1 MIEVDNIVK
10 TYGDYQAVNHLSFK
24 LEKGKIYGFLGPN
37 GAGKSTTM
45 NIMTGYIAAD
55 SGTVKINGH
64 DILKEPEEAKAC
76 VGYLPEIP
84 PLYMDMTVGEYL
96 RFVCELKKVPKKDV
110 REHLVSI
117 LSETM
122 LGDYEHRMI
131 RNLSKG
137 YKQRVGLA
145 QALVGNPEVIILDEP
160 TVGLDPQQINQ
171 MQDFM
176 RSLKDDH
183 IVILSSHILS
193 QVSAVCDY
201 ILIMSHGELVQQGS
215 EAELEEKENKT
226 QIIRLR
232 LIAEADDIKEA
243 LKDVSNIKNMEIAE
257 DKDDDGSLLVTVTAN
272 TTKDIRKPI
281 GLALAKA
288 SIPVIELETKRIT
301 LEDIFLSATTQTPG
315 YIDHAKAKK
324 EKKEEKEHEKQLEE
338 AKKIA
343 KEAARAAGLD
353 PIMPESEEEVLSDEE
368 LEKVAMGELDVE
380 DIEDVKDGEDIN
392 EEAKDSED
400 TNAEDKDS
408 KEENE

>member
-55 SGTVKINGH
+55 SGTVTINGH

-110 REHLVSI
+110 REHIVKI
-117 LSETM
+117 LADTM

-145 QALVGNPEVIILDEP
+145 QALVGDPEVIILDEP

-215 EAELEEKENKT
+215 EEELEAGENKS
-226 QIIRLR
+226 QVLKVRL
-232 LIAEADDIKEA
+232 LAEPSQIKEA
-243 LKDVSNIKNMEIAE
+243 LKGIAHIKSIEIS
-257 DKDDDGSLLVTVTAN
+257 DSKDADGAYEAVITTDSTV
-272 TTKDIRKPI
+272 DIRKNV
-281 GLALAKA
+281 GLALSKA
-288 SIPVIELETKRIT
+288 SIPVIELTEKRIT
-301 LEDIFLSATTQTPG
+301 LEDIFLTATTQTPG
-315 YIDHAKAKK
+315 YIDHAKVRK
-324 EKKEEKEHEKQLEE
+324 EKKEEKELSEKRKE
-338 AKKIA
+338 AKKAI

-368 LEKVAMGELDVE
+368 LEKAAMGELDIE
-380 DIEDVKDGEDIN
+380 DIDDVIS
-392 EEAKDSED
+392 EESTDEKADSED
-400 TNAEDKDS
+400 E
-408 KEENE
+408 EENE